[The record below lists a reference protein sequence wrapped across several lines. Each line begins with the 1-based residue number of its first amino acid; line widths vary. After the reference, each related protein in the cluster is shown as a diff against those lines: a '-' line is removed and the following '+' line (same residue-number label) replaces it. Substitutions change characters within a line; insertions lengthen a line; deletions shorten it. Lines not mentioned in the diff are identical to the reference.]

1 MLEVGDNYVRVHG
14 AGGVDLGVEVGTS
27 YTEAMLGDIDYTHGQ
42 DTMFL
47 FHQSVTPQK
56 LLRLAPTSWTLGAA
70 AFISLPYDD
79 DGTSPAATLT
89 PSEDGPVGR
98 TIYLMTG
105 DANGATTSIS
115 GLGWAG
121 GSANF
126 ATAAAH
132 GLSTGQAAMFAGNI
146 PVEFNRTSVL
156 TVTDATHFSF
166 PLRDDPGAGTTNG
179 RYTLVTPVAIFSGA
193 DVGKTVKIN
202 GGIVQITGFLNSGVV
217 TAVVKKE
224 LNSVVP
230 SPQDAWSLHAPAWSV
245 ANGYP
250 RTGTLY
256 EQRLVCGGSPAYPQ
270 TIWGSG
276 TAAYLDFSQGT
287 ADDDPYSFTIA
298 ADEVNPI
305 SYITALRNLLVHT
318 YGGEHSF
325 QGGIEKPITPT
336 NVRSRKET
344 KHGSK
349 GVRPEQV
356 EKESVFVQRA
366 GRKMRALG
374 YDSGNDQYVAPDILV
389 FAEHLTQSYGITG
402 LAYQDEPDK
411 LLWAMRED
419 GALLSCTIDR
429 DQAVLGWAPH
439 YTQGAVESIAT
450 IPNGDHTETW
460 VLVRRTVNGATV
472 RYIEIFDDTFEPL
485 LPGSAPT
492 GYPPYT
498 DPSPTA
504 TRWTAARASTTLAAR
519 APSACRT

>member
-1 MLEVGDNYVRVHG
+1 MPRVTTVQTNFTTGEITPRLHGRTDIDRYNNAARSLVNAHPLIHGGAKRRAGTRYYKAAKFSNKHARLIPFIHARDTAYMLEVGDNYLRVHG

-89 PSEDGPVGR
+89 PSEEGPVGR

-105 DANGATTSIS
+105 DANGATASVS
-115 GLGWAG
+115 GLGWG
-121 GSANF
+121 SGSANF

-146 PVEFNRTSVL
+146 PTGYNRTSVV

-166 PLRDDPGAGTTNG
+166 PLRDDPGVGTTNG
-179 RYTLVTPVAIFSGA
+179 RYTLLNPVAVFSGA

-202 GGIVQITGFLNSGVV
+202 GGIVQIASFLNSGVV

-256 EQRLVCGGSPAYPQ
+256 EQRLVCGGSPATRRPF
-270 TIWGSG
+270 G
-276 TAAYLDFSQGT
+276 AARR
-287 ADDDPYSFTIA
+287 P
-298 ADEVNPI
+298 
-305 SYITALRNLLVHT
+305 HT
-318 YGGEHSF
+318 WTSRRA
-325 QGGIEKPITPT
+325 PPTTTPT
-336 NVRSRKET
+336 ASPSR
-344 KHGSK
+344 
-349 GVRPEQV
+349 
-356 EKESVFVQRA
+356 
-366 GRKMRALG
+366 
-374 YDSGNDQYVAPDILV
+374 
-389 FAEHLTQSYGITG
+389 
-402 LAYQDEPDK
+402 
-411 LLWAMRED
+411 
-419 GALLSCTIDR
+419 
-429 DQAVLGWAPH
+429 
-439 YTQGAVESIAT
+439 
-450 IPNGDHTETW
+450 
-460 VLVRRTVNGATV
+460 
-472 RYIEIFDDTFEPL
+472 
-485 LPGSAPT
+485 PT
-492 GYPPYT
+492 
-498 DPSPTA
+498 
-504 TRWTAARASTTLAAR
+504 R
-519 APSACRT
+519 